1 MKKASDQLP
10 DLSDFEKTFGGV
22 EFATEEEIKELRSQ
36 QKDRQLIC
44 RADVAMSAVNKIIPP
59 VFQDTDLALLPEEQ
73 YRKCKKYIEILMGE
87 NDKQKHG
94 LILHGTTG
102 TCKTRICWELVK
114 LLAKNGIVPKFE
126 TSVSMQ
132 ESLTSSFGKKE
143 RDKIVGE
150 FKNTT
155 FLFIDDWGKEKSTE
169 RWESD
174 LFDIL
179 DYRFSWKKNTIF
191 TMNTTGHE
199 ILKKFI
205 DPEAGQAIKR
215 RMVEFCYAVAF

>member
-1 MKKASDQLP
+1 
-10 DLSDFEKTFGGV
+10 
-22 EFATEEEIKELRSQ
+22 
-36 QKDRQLIC
+36 
-44 RADVAMSAVNKIIPP
+44 
-59 VFQDTDLALLPEEQ
+59 
-73 YRKCKKYIEILMGE
+73 
-87 NDKQKHG
+87 
-94 LILHGTTG
+94 
-102 TCKTRICWELVK
+102 
-114 LLAKNGIVPKFE
+114 VPKFE